1 MSPFLDNT
9 DKKKNE
15 FRQICI
21 KKKKKAILLRPER
34 FIHSQTEVQYSLE
47 PQTDDGH
54 HACDDNDQ
62 DHGDWKLAA
71 CICPALP
78 FGTAVSQGK

>member
-1 MSPFLDNT
+1 MNSGKYALR
-9 DKKKNE
+9 KKKE
-15 FRQICI
+15 
-21 KKKKKAILLRPER
+21 AILLRPER

-47 PQTDDGH
+47 PQTDDGD
-54 HACDDNDQ
+54 HACDDHDQ
-62 DHGDWKLAA
+62 DHGDWNLAA